1 MRTLPVCKRINLAE
15 VDDQR
20 GRLVFAEE
28 TRHIPFG
35 VKRIFAIYDVPA
47 GQARGGHAHRAQHQL
62 IIMMVGACVILIDDG
77 STAIEERLNSR
88 SEGLYVPPGVWIEL
102 KDFAPGSVCLVLAS
116 GLFEEA
122 DYIRDYNEFK
132 QHAESVDSAPRVCQS
147 CKLAK

>member
-1 MRTLPVCKRINLAE
+1 MGSMPTLPGCKRISLPE
-15 VDDQR
+15 VGDQR
-20 GRLVFAEE
+20 GRLIVAEE

-47 GQARGGHAHRAQHQL
+47 DQTRGGHAHRAQHQL
-62 IIMMVGACVILIDDG
+62 IIMMVGACVIFVDDG
-77 STAIEERLNSR
+77 STNVEEHLNSR

-122 DYIRDYNEFK
+122 DYIHDYGEFK
-132 QHAESVDSAPRVCQS
+132 
-147 CKLAK
+147 KLARVG